1 MYGLICV
8 ALVAIRRDEPE
19 WYDPDFRV
27 PGGPAIPVVGALASF
42 GLIGFM
48 NRLSIAVGAAVILA
62 TTGWYFYYARGVTLK
77 GAL

>member
-1 MYGLICV
+1 LICV

-27 PGGPAIPVVGALASF
+27 PGGPAIPVVGAVASF
-42 GLIGFM
+42 GLIAFM
-48 NRLSIAVGAAVILA
+48 NRLSIGVGVAVIVA
-62 TTGWYFYYARGVTLK
+62 TTGWYLYYARDVSLK